1 MEWYEVKKFNDCS
14 VEYVY
19 DEVVNELM
27 KNLSEIEEV
36 AVGRK
41 DYSQLE
47 LIRKQKMNI
56 MATAIPK
63 VVIRH
68 NN

>member
-1 MEWYEVKKFNDCS
+1 MRWFEVEEFKDCS

-27 KNLSEIEEV
+27 KNLNEIEEV

-41 DYSQLE
+41 NYSQLE

-63 VVIRH
+63 IVIRTKS
-68 NN
+68 